1 MILSDSAAEPAA
13 VGRYVVIQCERLLLF
28 ARVTSISKH
37 PESDLEPAIR
47 GTSILELLTTA
58 SPDGASAERG
68 SVRLPHPGSKV
79 YTVPPELLRWLFE
92 SSQTQETERE
102 AIMLNLGSLND
113 GTGIRLTP
121 ERLFGRH
128 CAVLGAT
135 GAGKSWTLARLVE
148 EAAQHSS
155 KSVLFDA
162 TGEFQPL
169 QSGVRHFHLGTDPT
183 GQELS
188 DELVMPFHALTESD
202 LFALFKPSGPTQAPK
217 LRAAIKSLKLA
228 SVPHLAVRGVILKA
242 GRLKAPYEEAYAARA
257 REIEDPRA
265 NFDISRLPAQVD
277 AECVFSSSG
286 FSSAPDASHWGGPNE
301 FERSNCVTLITRIE
315 DMLQAPE
322 LACMFQPGDRRTIF
336 EELNSFIGDQ
346 TARVLRISLKHL
358 PFAHDARE
366 IVANAL
372 GRHLLDLARSGKFRD
387 RPLLLFVDEAH
398 HFLNKT
404 LGDEETRYPLD
415 SFELIAKEGRKLSL
429 NLCIAT
435 QRPRDIPEG
444 ILSQMGALIIH
455 RLRNDQDRELV
466 ERASSEADRS
476 AMGFVPDLSDGEA
489 VIVGVDFPISVPV
502 QITRPSQPPDSRGP
516 DYQTQWQPH

>member
-1 MILSDSAAEPAA
+1 
-13 VGRYVVIQCERLLLF
+13 
-28 ARVTSISKH
+28 
-37 PESDLEPAIR
+37 
-47 GTSILELLTTA
+47 
-58 SPDGASAERG
+58 
-68 SVRLPHPGSKV
+68 
-79 YTVPPELLRWLFE
+79 
-92 SSQTQETERE
+92 
-102 AIMLNLGSLND
+102 
-113 GTGIRLTP
+113 
-121 ERLFGRH
+121 
-128 CAVLGAT
+128 LGAT

-155 KSVLFDA
+155 KTVLFDA
-162 TGEFQPL
+162 TGEFEPL
-169 QSGVRHFHLGTDPT
+169 QSGVRHFHIGTDPT
-183 GQELS
+183 GRELS

-228 SVPHLAVRGVILKA
+228 KVPHLAVRGVILKA
-242 GRLKAPYEEAYAARA
+242 GRLKAPYEEAYEALA

-265 NFDISRLPAQVD
+265 NFDILRLPAQVD
-277 AECVFSSSG
+277 AECVFSSGG
-286 FSSAPDASHWGGPNE
+286 FSSTPDVSHWGGPNE
-301 FERSNCVTLITRIE
+301 IERSNCVTLVTRIE

-322 LACMFQPGDRRTIF
+322 LACVFQPGARRTIF
-336 EELNSFIGDQ
+336 DELDSFIGDPA
-346 TARVLRISLKHL
+346 TRVLRISLKHL

-372 GRHLLDLARSGKFRD
+372 GRHVLDLARSGKFRD

-455 RLRNDQDRELV
+455 RLRNDKDRDLV

-476 AMGFVPDLSDGEA
+476 AMAFIPDLGDGQA

-502 QITRPSQPPDSRGP
+502 QITKPTQPPDSRGP
-516 DYQTQWQPH
+516 NYQAQWQLH